1 MIKRPRDTNQLAKL
15 MVDVATG
22 QVDDGPRDPTGRA
35 LGGHARAHNLSVE
48 GRREIAAKANAARWR
63 DDGGRPDAISQPD
76 LDVRPDQPIRVPFE
90 RIIEE
95 AATAAEKGRWF
106 EHLFMAVAR
115 DVPDFQVAN
124 VWPWREWPDRA
135 GLTGLDGRDVGI
147 DLVAKLNDGALVA
160 IQCKCYDHGHR
171 VSKPDVDSFISA
183 SDIGRNGGSVFD
195 LRWVV
200 STCPWNSNA
209 ENAIRNKSPE
219 VRRIDFLDYL
229 DRTIRELGRPD
240 VRREPKP
247 LQEKAIEAVVD
258 GLLVQD
264 NDRGKLIMACGTGK
278 TFTSLRIAEQL
289 VPDNGRIVFAAPSIS
304 LVSQARREW
313 LTHTDRPM
321 SALVV
326 CSDQTAGG
334 KGERHEA
341 GPDDLV
347 CPVLSDPAKVASRLS
362 KGGGVKAVF
371 CTYHSL
377 DVVLQ
382 AQAGHSAPSF
392 DLAIADEAHRTTGV
406 DIADRKVNF
415 RHFHHRLDAAKRI
428 YMTATERIYRATSK
442 NNAERKG
449 LDVIDMSDA
458 DTYGPLLHKLK
469 FKEAVA
475 AGELSDYRVIVLGV
489 HEGHLTPGIR
499 ASLDHAD
506 PKAKIGE
513 ADLTRLYG
521 TALAMN
527 GYVRGGPIEVP
538 PRLPRTLAF
547 ASRIDRSKWFAETL
561 SDNSTLKG
569 QITRRL
575 RGSTRALDVKA
586 EHLDADSSAIVRSE
600 KLRWLNDATR
610 ANESRMISNVR
621 LFTEGVDVPALD
633 AVSFLDPRKSQ
644 VDIVQSVGRV
654 MRKAEGKKFGYIVVP
669 VPLEEGEDVAAKL
682 SKRGDDYRAV
692 GQVLRALQSHD
703 ERLAETPGSF
713 VSAHQTSPPPNGGKG
728 KGGGGGGERRQLEL
742 ELKPVDAASIYTH
755 VAAASG
761 LGSPGQMTAATI
773 ADAVKVAATIFAA
786 DGAILQSARDV
797 LELPAASD
805 KEAATVAA
813 LMLCNA
819 CLLHKRLKSE
829 ARDMA
834 MLAGLA
840 GVARA
845 KDPVERLIAAWEAIL
860 DKDYEPVFRPALTL
874 LTRLPRDD
882 ESKKAVRVMAERAE
896 GLADSLNELGYDHA
910 GPLYHGILGSA
921 ESDGAFYTNNVAALM
936 LARLALSADMVD
948 WSDYRTATS
957 LRVLD
962 PACGTGTLL
971 MAALKTVKDRMTA
984 TKSMTS
990 AKLRRTHKK
999 LVEKSIRGLDIN
1011 YHATQ
1016 LAASNL
1022 TLGAPTV
1029 DYEAI
1034 HVHTMRHGPQTDK
1047 TAALGSLELLPSAIR
1062 GDHVNLIEHEKQTV
1076 VTACDARK
1084 SKVPDVQD
1092 VDVVLM
1098 NPPFT
1103 ENTKSSAKFG
1113 RHGQLAMRNR
1123 EDEILAAIRR
1133 EDPNAAD
1140 AVTRKT
1146 LRTFFTPLADCLL
1159 KSDEGVLAK
1168 VIPFAACVA
1177 STGDRERRFLADRFE
1192 VAIVVTS
1199 HAKQLN
1205 FSGNTSIHECLLVC
1219 RRKPKRERGKTLF
1232 CALSAMPSNTQ
1243 QAVEVA
1249 DAIASGK
1256 LSSKWGGSFRWPRD
1270 RIEAGDWSACQ
1281 WLDGTLAEAA
1291 HAISRLPT
1299 MRPLGELAHVGPAHV
1314 RSDVR
1319 NPLDAPSHGPYRV
1332 LWTHQTGARR
1342 TMSATH
1348 EHSVSAK
1355 AGRTRQADM
1364 AWQWASRLLL
1374 ANKIRTNLSH
1384 VSAVFLDQPAVGSAW
1399 TPVTA
1404 HAKFSPTTL
1413 RAWCAWLNST
1423 PGLLGFLHRRGRT
1436 LTYSDFMPNK
1446 LQSMPCPDPSK
1457 ADLKDLD
1464 KVFMS
1469 LRKRELLPWPNMD
1482 KCAVRAV
1489 LDDAAADA
1497 AGLDRKVVRD
1507 WRERLALEPSIKGAW
1522 PAK

>member
-1 MIKRPRDTNQLAKL
+1 MVKRPQDTNQRAKL
-15 MVDVATG
+15 VVDIATG
-22 QVDDGPRDPTGRA
+22 QVDDGTSEATGRA
-35 LGGHARAHNLSVE
+35 LGGHARAESM
-48 GRREIAAKANAARWR
+48 GADRRREIAAKANAARWR
-63 DDGGRPDAISQPD
+63 DKDESTAASQPD

-90 RIIEE
+90 RIFEE

-115 DVPDFQVAN
+115 DVPDFQVADI
-124 VWPWREWPDRA
+124 WPWREWPDRSS
-135 GLTGLDGRDVGI
+135 LTGLDGRDIGI
-147 DLVAKLNDGALVA
+147 DLVAKLKGGALVA
-160 IQCKCYDHGHR
+160 IQCKCYDRDHR

-183 SDIGRNGGSVFD
+183 SDIRQAEGSVFD

-209 ENAIRNKSPE
+209 ENAIRNKNPE

-229 DRTIRELGRPD
+229 DRTIRELGRPA

-247 LQEKAIEAVVD
+247 LQEKAIEAVID
-258 GLLVQD
+258 GLLAQG

-278 TFTSLRIAEQL
+278 TFTSLRAAERL
-289 VPDNGRIVFAAPSIS
+289 VPDDGRIVFAAPSIS

-326 CSDQTAGG
+326 CSDRTAGG

-347 CPVLSDPAKVASRLS
+347 CPVLSDPAEVASHLS
-362 KGGGVKAVF
+362 GDAGVKAVF

-377 DVVLQ
+377 DVVVR
-382 AQAGHSAPSF
+382 AQADHSAPSF

-406 DIADRKVNF
+406 DVADRKVNF
-415 RHFHHRLDAAKRI
+415 QHFHHRLDAAKRI
-428 YMTATERIYRATSK
+428 YMTATERIYKEASK
-442 NNAERKG
+442 SNAEKKG
-449 LDVIDMSDA
+449 LDVVDMSDS

-469 FKEAVA
+469 FKDAVA

-489 HEGHLTPGIR
+489 HESHLTPGIR

-506 PKAKIGE
+506 PKAKIGD

-547 ASRIDRSKWFAETL
+547 ASRIDRSKWFAKTL

-575 RGSTRALDVKA
+575 QGSARAMDVKA

-669 VPLEEGEDVAAKL
+669 VPLDEGEDVADKL

-713 VSAHQTSPPPNGGKG
+713 VSAHQTSPPPGGRG
-728 KGGGGGGERRQLEL
+728 DARDREGGDRAQLEL

-761 LGSPGQMTAATI
+761 LGSPGQMTAVTI
-773 ADAVKVAATIFAA
+773 ADAVKRAASIFEA
-786 DGAILQSARDV
+786 DGAILATAKEV

-829 ARDMA
+829 AKDMA
-834 MLAGLA
+834 MLAGLD

-845 KDPVERLIAAWEAIL
+845 KDPVERLSAAWEAIL
-860 DKDYEPVFRPALTL
+860 EKDYEPVFGPALAL

-882 ESKKAVRVMAERAE
+882 GTKKAVQVLAERAE
-896 GLADSLNELGYDHA
+896 SLADSLNELGYDHA

-936 LARLALSADMVD
+936 LARLALPADMVD
-948 WSDYRTATS
+948 WSDYRAATS

-971 MAALKTVKDRMTA
+971 MAALKTIKDRMGAARPMAPT
-984 TKSMTS
+984 
-990 AKLRRTHKK
+990 KLRRTHKK

-1034 HVHTMRHGPQTDK
+1034 HAHTMRHGPQPGRG
-1047 TAALGSLELLPSAIR
+1047 AELGSLELLPSAIR
-1062 GDHVNLIEHEKQTV
+1062 GDQVNLLEHEKQTV
-1076 VTACDARK
+1076 ETPSNVPTGK
-1084 SKVPDVQD
+1084 LPDVQD

-1113 RHGQLAMRNR
+1113 RSGQLAMRAR
-1123 EDEILAAIRR
+1123 EDEILAALRR
-1133 EDPNAAD
+1133 ADPAA
-1140 AVTRKT
+1140 AGAITRKT
-1146 LRTFFTPLADCLL
+1146 LATFFTPLADCLL
-1159 KSDEGVLAK
+1159 KPDRGVLAK

-1177 STGDRERRFLADRFE
+1177 TTGEHERRFIADRFE
-1192 VAIVVTS
+1192 VSIVVTS

-1219 RRKPKRERGKTLF
+1219 RRKSRADRGKTLF
-1232 CALSAMPSNTQ
+1232 VALSRMPSNAQ
-1243 QAVEVA
+1243 QAIEVA
-1249 DAIASGK
+1249 DGIASGN
-1256 LSSKWGGSFRWPRD
+1256 LPPKWGGCFHWPLD
-1270 RIEAGDWSACQ
+1270 RVEAGDWSACQ
-1281 WLDGTLAEAA
+1281 WLDGTLADAA
-1291 HAISRLPT
+1291 HMISGLPT

-1319 NPLDAPSHGPYRV
+1319 NPL
-1332 LWTHQTGARR
+1332 
-1342 TMSATH
+1342 
-1348 EHSVSAK
+1348 
-1355 AGRTRQADM
+1355 
-1364 AWQWASRLLL
+1364 
-1374 ANKIRTNLSH
+1374 N
-1384 VSAVFLDQPAVGSAW
+1384 
-1399 TPVTA
+1399 
-1404 HAKFSPTTL
+1404 
-1413 RAWCAWLNST
+1413 
-1423 PGLLGFLHRRGRT
+1423 
-1436 LTYSDFMPNK
+1436 
-1446 LQSMPCPDPSK
+1446 DPSQG
-1457 ADLKDLD
+1457 ALQT
-1464 KVFMS
+1464 V
-1469 LRKRELLPWPNMD
+1469 
-1482 KCAVRAV
+1482 V
-1489 LDDAAADA
+1489 DA
-1497 AGLDRKVVRD
+1497 
-1507 WRERLALEPSIKGAW
+1507 
-1522 PAK
+1522 

>member
-1 MIKRPRDTNQLAKL
+1 MEKTEAATTTP
-15 MVDVATG
+15 VARQAG
-22 QVDDGPRDPTGRA
+22 
-35 LGGHARAHNLSVE
+35 
-48 GRREIAAKANAARWR
+48 
-63 DDGGRPDAISQPD
+63 

-90 RIIEE
+90 RIFTE
-95 AATAAEKGRWF
+95 AKTTVEKGRWF

-115 DVPDFQVAN
+115 DVPDFQVAAI
-124 VWPWREWPDRA
+124 WPWREWPDRWR
-135 GLTGLDGRDVGI
+135 LTSLDGRDVGI
-147 DLVAKLNDGALVA
+147 DLVAKLDSGALVA
-160 IQCKCYDHGHR
+160 IQCKCYDRDHR
-171 VSKPDVDSFISA
+171 VSKSDVDSFISA
-183 SDIGRNGGSVFD
+183 SDIKLDEGSAFD

-200 STCPWNSNA
+200 STCGWNSNA
-209 ENAIRNKSPE
+209 ENAIRNKNPE
-219 VRRIDFLDYL
+219 VRRIDFLDFL
-229 DRTIRELGRPD
+229 DRSIRELGRPAE
-240 VRREPKP
+240 RREPKP
-247 LQEKAIEAVVD
+247 LQAKAIEAVID
-258 GLLVQD
+258 GLVTQG

-278 TFTSLRIAEQL
+278 TFTSLRAAEQL
-289 VPDNGRIVFAAPSIS
+289 VSDDGRIVFAAPTIS

-313 LTHTDRPM
+313 LTHTVRPM

-326 CSDQTAGG
+326 CSDSTAGG
-334 KGERHEA
+334 KGERHEV

-347 CPVLSDPAKVASRLS
+347 CPVLSDPAKVALHLS
-362 KGGGVKAVF
+362 EDRGVKAVF

-377 DVVLQ
+377 DVVIR
-382 AQAGHSAPSF
+382 AQADHSAPAF

-406 DIADRKVNF
+406 DKADRDRKVNF
-415 RHFHHRLDAAKRI
+415 QHFHHRLATAKRI
-428 YMTATERIYRATSK
+428 YMTATERIYKEASK
-442 NNAERKG
+442 NNAKEKG
-449 LDVIDMSDA
+449 LDVVDMSDP

-469 FKEAVA
+469 FKDAVA
-475 AGELSDYRVIVLGV
+475 VGELSDYRVIVLGV
-489 HEGHLTPGIR
+489 HESHLTPGIR
-499 ASLDHAD
+499 ASLEHAD

-538 PRLPRTLAF
+538 SRLPRTLAF

-561 SDNSTLKG
+561 SNNSTLKG

-586 EHLDADSSAIVRSE
+586 EHLDADSSASERSE

-610 ANESRMISNVR
+610 SNESRMISNVR

-669 VPLEEGEDVAAKL
+669 VPLDEGENVADKL

-703 ERLAETPGSF
+703 ERLAEAPGSF
-713 VSAHQTSPPPNGGKG
+713 VTAQQTTPPRPPRSDFVGV
-728 KGGGGGGERRQLEL
+728 GESRIDDQRQQLEL
-742 ELKPVDAASIYTH
+742 ELKPVDAASIFTH

-761 LGSPGQMTAATI
+761 LGSPGQMTATTI
-773 ADAVKVAATIFAA
+773 ADAVKIAASLFIS
-786 DGAILQSARDV
+786 DGAILAAAKNV
-797 LELPAASD
+797 LELPAAPD

-813 LMLCNA
+813 LLLCNA

-829 ARDMA
+829 AKDMA
-834 MLAGLA
+834 MLAGLD

-845 KDPVERLIAAWEAIL
+845 KDPVERLCAAWEAIL
-860 DKDYEPVFRPALTL
+860 DKDYEPVFRPALAL
-874 LTRLPRDD
+874 LTRMPRGDD
-882 ESKKAVRVMAERAE
+882 MKKAVQVLAERAE
-896 GLADSLNELGYDHA
+896 SLADSLTELGYDHA

-936 LARLALSADMVD
+936 LARLALPANMVD
-948 WSDYRTATS
+948 WSDYRAATS

-971 MAALKTVKDRMTA
+971 MAALKTIKDRMGA
-984 TKSMTS
+984 AKSMTPAQVKRS
-990 AKLRRTHKK
+990 HKK

-1034 HVHTMRHGPQTDK
+1034 HVHTMRHGPQPDG
-1047 TAALGSLELLPSAIR
+1047 TAQLGSLELLPSAIR
-1062 GDHVNLIEHEKQTV
+1062 GSHVNLIEHEKQAVET
-1076 VTACDARK
+1076 TSNAPQK
-1084 SKVPDVQD
+1084 KHPDVQD

-1113 RHGQLAMRNR
+1113 RSGQLAMRAR
-1123 EDEILAAIRR
+1123 EDEILAAMRR
-1133 EDPNAAD
+1133 EDPHAAD
-1140 AVTRKT
+1140 TVTRKT

-1159 KSDEGVLAK
+1159 KSDQGVLAK

-1177 STGDRERRFLADRFE
+1177 STGDDERRFLADRFE
-1192 VAIVVTS
+1192 VSIIVTS

-1219 RRKPKRERGKTLF
+1219 RRRLKRDRGRTLF
-1232 CALSAMPSNTQ
+1232 VALSRMPSNAE
-1243 QAVEVA
+1243 QAIEVA
-1249 DAIASGK
+1249 DAIASGH
-1256 LSSKWGGSFRWPRD
+1256 LPSKWGGSFHWPLD
-1270 RIEAGDWSACQ
+1270 RVEVGDWSACQ

-1291 HAISRLPT
+1291 HAISDLPT
-1299 MRPLGELAHVGPAHV
+1299 MRPLAELAHVGPAHV

-1319 NPLDAPSHGPYRV
+1319 NPLDDPSNGPYRV
-1332 LWTHQTGARR
+1332 LWTHKTGERK
-1342 TMSATH
+1342 TMSTTH
-1348 EHSVSAK
+1348 EHSVAAK
-1355 AGRTRQADM
+1355 AGKRRQADM
-1364 AWQWASRLLL
+1364 AWQKASRVLV
-1374 ANKIRTNLSH
+1374 ANKIRTNLSC
-1384 VSAVFLDQPAVGSAW
+1384 VSSVFLDAPAVGSAW
-1399 TPVTA
+1399 TPVTP
-1404 HAKFSPTTL
+1404 HGPSSLFVQ
-1413 RAWCAWLNST
+1413 RAWCAWFNST

-1446 LQSMPCPDPSK
+1446 LQSMPCPDPTET
-1457 ADLKDLD
+1457 DLKELG
-1464 KVFMS
+1464 KVFTA
-1469 LRKRELLPWPNMD
+1469 LRQWELLPWPNMG
-1482 KCAVRAV
+1482 KCAVRIA
-1489 LDDAAADA
+1489 LDDAVAEVV
-1497 AGLDRKVVRD
+1497 GLDRAQVAD
-1507 WRERLALEPSIKGAW
+1507 WRSRLAHEPSIRGHE
-1522 PAK
+1522 

>member
-1 MIKRPRDTNQLAKL
+1 M
-15 MVDVATG
+15 
-22 QVDDGPRDPTGRA
+22 RA
-35 LGGHARAHNLSVE
+35 E
-48 GRREIAAKANAARWR
+48 KRRETAAKANAARWR
-63 DDGGRPDAISQPD
+63 GKDDAPESASQPD

-90 RIIEE
+90 RIFEE

-115 DVPDFQVAN
+115 DVPDFQVADI
-124 VWPWREWPDRA
+124 WPWREWPDRLQ
-135 GLTGLDGRDVGI
+135 LTGRDGRDTGI
-147 DLVAKLNDGALVA
+147 DLVAKLDGGSLVA
-160 IQCKCYDHGHR
+160 IQCKCYDRDHR
-171 VSKPDVDSFISA
+171 VSKPDMDSFINDSEIRMGER
-183 SDIGRNGGSVFD
+183 DVFD

-200 STCPWNSNA
+200 STCPWNFNA
-209 ENAIRNKSPE
+209 EDAIRNKRPE
-219 VRRIDFLDYL
+219 VRRIDFLDFL
-229 DRTIRELGRPD
+229 DRSIREIGKPA

-258 GLLVQD
+258 GLLDQD
-264 NDRGKLIMACGTGK
+264 NDRGKLVMACGTGK
-278 TFTSLRIAEQL
+278 TFTSLRVAERL
-289 VPDNGRIVFAAPSIS
+289 VPDDGRIVFAAPTIS

-326 CSDQTAGG
+326 CSDRTAGG

-347 CPVLSDPAKVASRLS
+347 CPVLSDPAEVASHLARDA
-362 KGGGVKAVF
+362 GVRAVF
-371 CTYHSL
+371 CTYQSL
-377 DVVLQ
+377 DVVLA
-382 AQAGHSAPSF
+382 AQRDHSAPRF
-392 DLAIADEAHRTTGV
+392 DLAVADEAHRTTGV
-406 DIADRKVNF
+406 DVADRKVNF
-415 RHFHHRLDAAKRI
+415 QHFHHRLDAAKRI
-428 YMTATERIYRATSK
+428 YMTATERIYKQRSK
-442 NNAERKG
+442 DTAKGKG
-449 LDVIDMSDA
+449 LDVVDMSDI

-469 FKEAVA
+469 FKDAVKR
-475 AGELSDYRVIVLGV
+475 GELSDYRVIVLGV

-499 ASLDHAD
+499 ASLEHAD
-506 PKAKIGE
+506 PKAKVGE

-527 GYVRGGPIEVP
+527 GYVRGGVLEVP
-538 PRLPRTLAF
+538 QRLPRTLAF
-547 ASRIDRSKWFAETL
+547 ASRINRSKWFADTL
-561 SDNSTLKG
+561 SSNSTLKG

-575 RGSTRALDVKA
+575 RGSERAMDVKA

-610 ANESRMISNVR
+610 SNESRMISNVG

-654 MRKAEGKKFGYIVVP
+654 MRKAEGKQFGYIIVP
-669 VPLEEGEDVAAKL
+669 VPLEEGEDVAEKL

-703 ERLAETPGSF
+703 ERLAEMPSSF
-713 VSAHQTSPPPNGGKG
+713 VLAHQTSPPGGRRG
-728 KGGGGGGERRQLEL
+728 TDDFEDHERRQLEL
-742 ELKPVDAASIYTH
+742 ELRPVDAASIYTH

-761 LGSPGQMTAATI
+761 LGSPGQMTATTI
-773 ADAVKVAATIFAA
+773 ADAVKLAASIFAA
-786 DGAILQSARDV
+786 DGAILESARDV

-805 KEAATVAA
+805 KEASTVAA
-813 LMLCNA
+813 LLLCNA

-834 MLAGLA
+834 MLAGLD

-845 KDPVERLIAAWEAIL
+845 KDPVERLSAAWEAVL
-860 DKDYEPVFRPALTL
+860 DKDYEPVFRPALAL
-874 LTRLPRDD
+874 LTRLPRDED
-882 ESKKAVRVMAERAE
+882 AKKAVRVLAERAE
-896 GLADSLNELGYDHA
+896 SLADSLNELGYDHA

-936 LARLALSADMVD
+936 LARLALPADMVD
-948 WSDYRTATS
+948 WSDYRTATA

-971 MAALKTVKDRMTA
+971 MAALKTIKDRMA
-984 TKSMTS
+984 AAKAMTP
-990 AKLRRTHKK
+990 AQLRRSHKK

-1016 LAASNL
+1016 MAASNL

-1029 DYEAI
+1029 DYEGI
-1034 HVHTMRHGPQTDK
+1034 HVHTMRHGPQPDG
-1047 TAALGSLELLPSAIR
+1047 TAELGSLELLPSAIR
-1062 GDHVNLIEHEKQTV
+1062 GDQINLLEHEKQTV
-1076 VTACDARK
+1076 EPTSSTRK
-1084 SKVPDVQD
+1084 NHKLPDVEN

-1113 RHGQLAMRNR
+1113 KAGQLAMRTR
-1123 EDEILAAIRR
+1123 EDEVLAAIRR
-1133 EDPNAAD
+1133 EDSDAANAI
-1140 AVTRKT
+1140 TRKT

-1159 KSDEGVLAK
+1159 KSDQGVLAK
-1168 VIPFAACVA
+1168 VLPFAACVA
-1177 STGDRERRFLADRFE
+1177 STGDNERRFLADRFE
-1192 VAIVVTS
+1192 VSIVVTS

-1219 RRKPKRERGKTLF
+1219 RRVAKRDRGKTLF
-1232 CALSAMPSNTQ
+1232 VALSRMPANAE
-1243 QAVEVA
+1243 QAIEVA
-1249 DAIASGK
+1249 DAIASGN
-1256 LSSKWGGSFRWPRD
+1256 LPSKWGGSFHWPLD
-1270 RIEAGDWSACQ
+1270 RVEAGDWSACQ

-1291 HAISRLPT
+1291 HSISGLPT

-1319 NPLDAPSHGPYRV
+1319 NPIDDPSNGPYRV
-1332 LWTHQTGARR
+1332 LWTHKTGERT

-1348 EHSVSAK
+1348 EHSVAAK

-1364 AWQWASRLLL
+1364 AWWKASRVLV
-1374 ANKIRTNLSH
+1374 ANKINTNSSR
-1384 VSAVFLDQPAVGSAW
+1384 VAAVFVDAPAVGSAW
-1399 TPVTA
+1399 TPVTPVTP
-1404 HAKFSPTTL
+1404 HGSSTL
-1413 RAWCAWLNST
+1413 AVQRAWCAWFNST
-1423 PGLLGFLHRRGRT
+1423 PGLLGFLHRRGRK

-1446 LQSMPCPDPSK
+1446 LQSMPCLDPSK
-1457 ADLKDLD
+1457 TDLKELG
-1464 KVFMS
+1464 KVFSS
-1469 LRKRELLPWPNMD
+1469 LRKRELSPWPDMD
-1482 KCAVRAV
+1482 KCAVRAI

-1497 AGLDRKVVRD
+1497 SGLDRQKVRD
-1507 WRERLALEPSIKGAW
+1507 WCTRLASEPSIK
-1522 PAK
+1522 